1 MNIELDNTAFEQTLV
16 SELTPDFEMRRK
28 RGMKQ
33 TRLARVSRK
42 SPKGKIVYGKSG
54 KRLKGV
60 YVRKTTG
67 RRV

>member
-16 SELTPDFEMRRK
+16 SELEPDFEMRRK

-60 YVRKTTG
+60 CVKKSTG
-67 RRV
+67 RRI